1 MNSNLGIKDLAKLA
15 DVSIGT
21 VDRVLHNREGVSL
34 KTKEKVLKIV
44 QETGYKKNVMASR
57 LKLASIKVLK
67 IAVLV
72 PETIDDWSYWNLPVI
87 GISKAVEELSELGI
101 STVKYSFD
109 LRAPK
114 SFSDA
119 IEEIIDEKY
128 DALITVPFFEKESNL
143 LLEKAKG
150 HNIPVVFLDT
160 ERELNLPTN
169 FITQNSGNAG
179 KVAGRLLHG
188 LVGEQGVYFVVNIL
202 NERGIQIN
210 NLQRETGF
218 RSYFKENFE
227 DGDKNVHTLNNPMKG
242 KLTLSP
248 ELIELLESDT
258 PIGIFVTNARSFL
271 LPNIISERSFKNI
284 RIVGF
289 DLNKKNVEYL
299 KSGNIDFLINQ
310 KPQYQGYSAVKGLYK
325 YLTEGDEALL
335 NIDIPVEI
343 VVKENVDFSR
353 GQVLGKE

>member
-1 MNSNLGIKDLAKLA
+1 MNNNLGIKDLAKLA

-21 VDRVLHNREGVSL
+21 VDRVLHNREGVSQQ
-34 KTKEKVLKIV
+34 TKEKVLKIV

-57 LKLASIKVLK
+57 LKLASTKAIK
-67 IAVLV
+67 IALLV
-72 PETIDDWSYWNLPVI
+72 PETKNDWSYWNLPMLGVAE
-87 GISKAVEELSELGI
+87 AVKELSELGI
-101 STVKYSFD
+101 STVQYSFD

-114 SFSDA
+114 SFNDA
-119 IEEIIDEKY
+119 IDKIIEEDF

-160 ERELNLPTN
+160 ERELNLPAN
-169 FITQNSGNAG
+169 YITQNSTNAG

-188 LVGEQGVYFVVNIL
+188 LVGESGTYIVVNIL

-218 RSYFKENFE
+218 RSYFAENFKE
-227 DGDKNVHTLNNPMKG
+227 GDKNVFTLNHPVQG
-242 KLTLSP
+242 ELTLP
-248 ELIELLESDT
+248 DDIKELLESEN

-271 LPNIISERSFKNI
+271 LPNVIGAGKFKNI

-289 DLNKKNVEYL
+289 DLNHKNVEYL
-299 KSGNIDFLINQ
+299 KNGNIDFLINQ
-310 KPQYQGYSAVKGLYK
+310 KPQYQGYSAIKGLYK
-325 YLTEGDEALL
+325 YLTEGDKALL

-343 VVKENVDFSR
+343 VVKENVDFSK
-353 GQVLGKE
+353 GHVLGQ